1 MNIPPHPIAA
11 AAPAQVKRSTRP
23 ENGVAV
29 EIFDRRQ
36 RFQIATP
43 AYGNLSTEV
52 YLESLRACERAP
64 SARFRNADGS
74 VSLDT
79 VFAGY
84 LENGSSGRLTV
95 GNDSHI
101 DRARNILANHF
112 VVQNQTD
119 WLLWVDGDIQFL
131 PPHIARLFQHAMNG
145 YKMVA
150 GHYAMKCLQPTF
162 VANVARGGRPDPT
175 TGLIEL
181 ADAGT
186 GFLLMHRDVFLALQ
200 DHPEVKPYI
209 CAPNTPFAGQIHFSY
224 FGSGVYGPKIPESDL
239 TPAQLAT
246 LRGWKHYQGDGVSH
260 WLSED
265 WKICRFWQELGGK
278 VYGDT
283 EIKLRHFGNL
293 LYPPTVAELE
303 GAVIHLLEH
312 NHPAVDR
319 ARLAAALKVAGASSS
334 QASAAAKVAG
344 ASSSPAAAA

>member
-1 MNIPPHPIAA
+1 MNLSPHPTAA
-11 AAPAQVKRSTRP
+11 AAPAPVKRSIQNERGTQ
-23 ENGVAV
+23 V

-43 AYGNLSTEV
+43 AYGSLSTEV

-64 SARFRNADGS
+64 SARYRNADGS

-84 LENGSSGRLTV
+84 LDNGQSGRLTV

-101 DRARNILANHF
+101 DRARNVIANYF
-112 VVQNQTD
+112 VDSNQTD
-119 WLLWVDGDIQFL
+119 WLLWLDGDIQFL
-131 PPHIARLFQHAMNG
+131 PPHFARLFQHAMNG

-162 VANVARGGRPDPT
+162 VANVARGAKPDPT

-186 GFLLMHRDVFLALQ
+186 GCLLVHRDVFLALR

-209 CAPNTPFAGQIHFSY
+209 CAPNTPFAGKIHFSY
-224 FGSGVYGPKIPESDL
+224 FGSGVYGPKTPEREL
-239 TPAQLAT
+239 NAEQIAT
-246 LRGWKHYQGDGVSH
+246 LRSWKHYQGDGVAN

-265 WKICRFWQELGGK
+265 WKICRYWQELGGK

-303 GAVIHLLEH
+303 GAVISLAKAK
-312 NHPAVDR
+312 HPALNV
-319 ARLAAALKVAGASSS
+319 AAIAKALGLQTETKPLAA
-334 QASAAAKVAG
+334 
-344 ASSSPAAAA
+344 

>member
-1 MNIPPHPIAA
+1 MTPSPIATA
-11 AAPAQVKRSTRP
+11 TPTPIKRSTRP
-23 ENGVAV
+23 ENGKPV

-64 SARFRNADGS
+64 SARFRNPDGS
-74 VSLDT
+74 VSVDT

-84 LENGSSGRLTV
+84 LDNGQSGRLTI

-112 VVQNQTD
+112 VNQNKTD
-119 WLLWVDGDIQFL
+119 WLLWIDGDIQFL
-131 PPHIARLFQHAMNG
+131 PPHLARLFQHAMNG

-162 VANVARGGRPDPT
+162 VANVARGAKPDPV

-181 ADAGT
+181 VDAGT
-186 GFLLMHRDVFLALQ
+186 GCLLVHRDVFLALR

-224 FGSGVYGPKIPESDL
+224 FGSGVYGPKTPESEL
-239 TPAQLAT
+239 NAEQLAV
-246 LRGWKHYQGDGVSH
+246 LRSWKHYDGTGVAN

-265 WKICRFWQELGGK
+265 WKICRYWQELGGK

-303 GAVIHLLEH
+303 GAVISLARAKHPALNVVDLLE
-312 NHPAVDR
+312 A
-319 ARLAAALKVAGASSS
+319 LAPLKKAA
-334 QASAAAKVAG
+334 
-344 ASSSPAAAA
+344 